1 MQTEGEMQ
9 NTLTMNTSKIDFSYI
24 IYDFFFSLKVLNFP
38 TVYPPIKIILL
49 TYWLTQDTWIR
60 DDLKKKRIYNS
71 SIVLSVIV
79 VHFYFE
85 SGNSLTDIVVI
96 SDGE

>member
-1 MQTEGEMQ
+1 MT
-9 NTLTMNTSKIDFSYI
+9 
-24 IYDFFFSLKVLNFP
+24 
-38 TVYPPIKIILL
+38 
-49 TYWLTQDTWIR
+49 
-60 DDLKKKRIYNS
+60 LKKKRIYNS